1 MTALSAAGPAWVPRT
16 RRRFIVLLAVVIVA
30 TSAAALIARRD
41 IAHASSSCL
50 ESASKCNVLFV
61 ETDDQSIDTM
71 INPVTGAAR
80 ITFMPLLGQQLN
92 TESGWYT
99 FTHARAQD
107 PLCGPS
113 RWGQLVGQTSIHH
126 GLSCNDPTISCNSS
140 AYKQTIDKT
149 YLAALKDA
157 GYWNSWVGKFVNW
170 YPCPSQVTS
179 GVYQVPRGVDDWHAY
194 KGDIVA
200 FNGNYNLIESDT
212 GANAHKTSVPR
223 VGSDADYG
231 PYVLRDKTLSA
242 IDRCAAQAEPTP
254 CLWQF
259 NTSAG
264 HAPGTPPNNYNAKK
278 VLPMPAHY
286 PSYNEGCPGA
296 VDPSIA
302 DKASFER
309 SFVACDPKKVSKRN
323 RYQRPL
329 QAEDTSLAAI
339 VARLKSTGLY
349 DNTII
354 VFTSD
359 HGYSD
364 NENNHIS
371 KQSPY
376 DPSMRVPLL
385 IRVPGA
391 TGGRIDALTYL
402 PDLTATLYDIAG
414 TSPLVAPD
422 GESLLPLMRGDV
434 ANIHPDGILG
444 SHLTVLGGGTNVG
457 NLFDTKPFNVLF
469 SECVGVSSPPETTTI
484 PDTTT
489 APEETT
495 DTAAPSVSSPPDC
508 YALIRWKNGEEELYD
523 LTTDPY
529 EMTNLLPNATTGY
542 AGVAGWDASN
552 PTVEALEASLDAHI
566 AAGA

>member
-1 MTALSAAGPAWVPRT
+1 ML
-16 RRRFIVLLAVVIVA
+16 IVVVIVA
-30 TSAAALIARRD
+30 TCVSAIVASRD
-41 IAHASSSCL
+41 RAHASTSCL

-71 INPVTGAAR
+71 MDPVTSAPR
-80 ITFMPLLGQQLN
+80 ITYMPLLGQQLK
-92 TESGWYT
+92 TEGGWYT
-99 FTHARAQD
+99 FTKARAQD

-126 GLSCNDPTISCNSS
+126 GLSCNDLILTCNDTM
-140 AYKQTIDKT
+140 YKTTVDKT

-170 YPCPSQVTS
+170 YPCPWQASS

-194 KGDIVA
+194 MGDIVA
-200 FNGNYNLIESDT
+200 FNGNYKFIESDT
-212 GANAHKTSVPR
+212 GTNAHKTSVLR

-242 IDRCAAQAEPTP
+242 INRCAAQAEPTP
-254 CLWQF
+254 CFWQF

-278 VLPMPAHY
+278 VLSMPAHY

-309 SFVACDPKKVSKRN
+309 NYLFCDPKKVWKRN
-323 RYQRPL
+323 KYQRPL

-339 VARLKSTGLY
+339 IARLKTLGLY

-354 VFTSD
+354 IYTSD

-376 DPSMRVPLL
+376 DPAMRVPLM

-391 TGGRIDALTYL
+391 PGGRIDALTYL
-402 PDLTATLYDIAG
+402 PDLAATLYDIAG
-414 TSPLVAPD
+414 VAPLVPPD
-422 GESLLPLMRGDV
+422 GVSLLPLMSGDV
-434 ANIHPDGILG
+434 ATIHPDGLLG
-444 SHLTVLGGGTNVG
+444 SHPMVSGGGTNLG
-457 NLFDTKPFNVLF
+457 NLYDTKPFSVLF
-469 SECVGVSSPPETTTI
+469 SECVAEPSPPDTTTTTSDATTI
-484 PDTTT
+484 PDDTTT
-489 APEETT
+489 TV
-495 DTAAPSVSSPPDC
+495 DTPPMATLSVSNPPDC

-529 EMTNLLPNATTGY
+529 EMTNLLPNTTTGY
-542 AGVAGWDASN
+542 PGVPGWDASN
-552 PTVEALEASLDAHI
+552 AVVQALEASLNAHL